1 MPLHVTS
8 RTRRHTDAS
17 QVPSTLQ
24 VGTAVLAGLHE
35 SGMLRTVEGWF
46 PLSRR
51 AGHGTRGLFAFAIVF
66 LLSGRSWGIR
76 PFTSEFATALR
87 RLVAPVA
94 GLRVLPTASSV
105 SRALG
110 DFSHAAV
117 RACLDPLLTS
127 DRDVRR
133 VLASPHVQHRDAH
146 GRGWHVLDVDPTV
159 EAFRQRGLPED
170 PALPAPVRLA
180 PGVPGYTGHKRGEL
194 RIRHIPLQHA
204 GSGLWLG
211 YRLDAAGG
219 SVLPLLADVVRLGR
233 RAVVDVEADANVVVR
248 ADGEFGSV
256 GAMQTMLREGAA
268 VLTRLSRYALLDR
281 DEVVAMLPEVTWLAV
296 ESAGG
301 GPARTAADLG
311 LFTLFPRDGVAAA
324 ADGAVEVRVVVTRF
338 ARSGPVDHG
347 VLRDG
352 HQLELFAT
360 TLPADAWP
368 ANDVAALYFGRGAME
383 NRFAQEDRELGIDRT
398 FSFHPPGQEWMSGIA
413 LFLWNVLLGRGVA
426 ANPLPPQPA
435 PQAARAESAL
445 PPTPPASPTQEA
457 AAGSAVLASDEGA
470 SLRPPPAQVASPQL
484 PCPEPPEE
492 SIGVGPEADLH
503 AELWAITRE
512 AFSDLPSIAGWRLDD
527 EKMEVRCP
535 NDKRLF
541 AYSTDRHECIG
552 PRGIHVKNRLYIRTQ
567 ATACDGCPVRAAC
580 RSSDRPGVPKQLA
593 RQVSEQVMVR
603 ATELVHA
610 LRKLRRPAKIHRAI
624 AARRERNA
632 AAGVHARSATALPPM
647 SPIPAAPTGVLQ
659 PKAPLFLP
667 AQSRAHARRILRG
680 LTLHVHVASR
690 RKPHLPGHPLPA
702 LDAADRQRRRRSWR
716 QRAERWQGPAATLV
730 VSGPGARLVLERLI
744 SRDTVGLSP

>member
-1 MPLHVTS
+1 
-8 RTRRHTDAS
+8 
-17 QVPSTLQ
+17 
-24 VGTAVLAGLHE
+24 
-35 SGMLRTVEGWF
+35 MLRKVEGWF

-51 AGHGTRGLFAFAIVF
+51 AGHGTRSLFAFAVAF
-66 LLSGRSWGIR
+66 LLAGRSWGIR
-76 PFTSEFATALR
+76 PFAGEFATALR
-87 RLVAPVA
+87 RIVAPVA
-94 GLRVLPTASSV
+94 GLRALPTASAL

-110 DFSHAAV
+110 GFTHVAV
-117 RACLDPLLTS
+117 RACLDSLLTA
-127 DRDVRR
+127 DLDVRR

-159 EAFRQRGLPED
+159 EAFRQRGLPDD
-170 PALPAPVRLA
+170 PELPAPVRLA
-180 PGVPGYTGHKRGEL
+180 PGVPGYTGHKRGEF
-194 RIRHIPLQHA
+194 RIRHVPIQHA

-219 SVLPLLADVVRLGR
+219 SVLPLLADVVRVGR
-233 RAVVDVEADANVVVR
+233 RSVVEVEEAARIVVR

-256 GAMQTMLREGAA
+256 GAMQTVLREGAA

-281 DEVVAMLPEVTWLAV
+281 DEVVAMLPEVTWLTV

-324 ADGAVEVRVVVTRF
+324 GDGAVEVRVVVTRF
-338 ARSGPVDHG
+338 ARTGPADHG

-368 ANDVAALYFGRGAME
+368 ANDVVALYFGRGAME
-383 NRFAQEDRELGIDRT
+383 NRFAQEDREFGIDRT

-426 ANPLPPQPA
+426 ANPLPPQPT
-435 PQAARAESAL
+435 PQAARPESAL
-445 PPTPPASPTQEA
+445 PPTPPASHTMDT
-457 AAGSAVLASDEGA
+457 AAGSAVIASDEVA
-470 SLRPPPAQVASPQL
+470 SLRAPPSEVASPEV
-484 PCPEPPEE
+484 PCPEPLQE
-492 SIGVGPEADLH
+492 SIGVGLEADLH
-503 AELWAITRE
+503 TELWAITRE

-541 AYSTDRHECIG
+541 AYSTDRTERTG
-552 PRGIHVKNRLYIRTQ
+552 PRGPHVKNRLAIRTQ

-580 RSSDRPGVPKQLA
+580 RSCDRPGVPKQLS
-593 RQVSEQVMVR
+593 RQVSEPVMVR

-632 AAGVHARSATALPPM
+632 TGAVNAKSATALPPM
-647 SPIPAAPTGVLQ
+647 APLPVVPTGVLQ
-659 PKAPLFLP
+659 PEAPLFLP
-667 AQSRAHARRILRG
+667 AQSRAHARTALRAV
-680 LTLHVHVASR
+680 TLHVRVSSR
-690 RKPHLPGHPLPA
+690 PAPPVPGHPLLA
-702 LDAADRQRRRRSWR
+702 VDAADRQRRRRSWR
-716 QRAERWQGPAATLV
+716 QRAERWQGPPATLV
-730 VSGPGARLVLERLI
+730 VSGPGARFVLERLI
-744 SRDTVGLSP
+744 LDDTIGRSP